1 MSITNAVKQKMI
13 SDYISNPQGRAKLAA
28 SMTQPLR
35 LRRDYLSVGRK
46 TFLVEQLPDG
56 ALPIYDKDPDVT
68 AYVVGEE
75 GENILAVTKPRRV
88 IFPLFEIASNPEI
101 PLTQIKERRF
111 DLIERAQDLARSQ
124 IQAAEDERV
133 FAVLDAI
140 ATNGFDSIAGGE
152 NADIP
157 VVAPITGAVLADAFS
172 LIERHDLRV
181 ARVFMNA
188 RDYADLRKFGR
199 DILDIET
206 QRDLL
211 KTGLMGTLWG
221 SQIIVSRLVPVGTV
235 YVCCEPEMFGR
246 IPVRTELT
254 VLSCRRPEGTH
265 HRVQLLREHRTGRL
279 QPEGSRPP
287 DHHAY
292 LIRLNGP
299 RTPDRIFRSGVS
311 RFRMG
316 IVAQR
321 WGCRCWLLSRERSVR
336 GNPPSVGN
344 WPKSWVLKWFQNL
357 CGTTRIC
364 RTSMRTPTVGPSP
377 HRCSW
382 LPIGSAATGTC
393 LGSRAGS
400 CSTDSC
406 SRTACSP
413 RCVVTWAT

>member
-1 MSITNAVKQKMI
+1 MSISNSVKAKLI
-13 SDYISNPQGRAKLAA
+13 SEYIGSQAGRAKLAA

-35 LRRDYLSVGRK
+35 LRRDYMAVGRK

-68 AYVVGEE
+68 AYVIGEE
-75 GENILAVTKPRRV
+75 GENILAITKPRRV

-111 DLIERAQDLARSQ
+111 DLIERAQDLARAQ

-133 FAVLDAI
+133 FATLDAV
-140 ATNGFDSIAGGE
+140 ATDGFDSIPGGE
-152 NADIP
+152 NPDTAVI
-157 VVAPITGAVLADAFS
+157 APISGAVLADAFS

-221 SQIIVSRLVPVGTV
+221 AQIIVSRLVPVGTV

-254 VLSCRRPEGTH
+254 VLSADDPKARTIGFSCFENLGIGCYNPKGLARLTIARP
-265 HRVQLLREHRTGRL
+265 
-279 QPEGSRPP
+279 
-287 DHHAY
+287 
-292 LIRLNGP
+292 
-299 RTPDRIFRSGVS
+299 
-311 RFRMG
+311 
-316 IVAQR
+316 
-321 WGCRCWLLSRERSVR
+321 
-336 GNPPSVGN
+336 
-344 WPKSWVLKWFQNL
+344 
-357 CGTTRIC
+357 
-364 RTSMRTPTVGPSP
+364 
-377 HRCSW
+377 
-382 LPIGSAATGTC
+382 
-393 LGSRAGS
+393 
-400 CSTDSC
+400 
-406 SRTACSP
+406 
-413 RCVVTWAT
+413 

>member
-1 MSITNAVKQKMI
+1 MSVSNSVKAKLI
-13 SDYISNPQGRAKLAA
+13 SDYIGTAGGRAKLAA

-35 LRRDYLSVGRK
+35 LRRDYMAVGRK

-75 GENILAVTKPRRV
+75 GENIIAVTKPRRV

-111 DLIERAQDLARSQ
+111 DLIERAQDLARGQ

-140 ATNGFDSIAGGE
+140 ASDGFDSIAGGE
-152 NADIP
+152 NPDIP
-157 VVAPITGAVLADAFS
+157 VVAPLNGSVLADAFAQV
-172 LIERHDLRV
+172 ERHDLRV

-199 DILDIET
+199 DILDLET

-221 SQIIVSRLVPVGTV
+221 AQIITSRLVPVGTV

-254 VLSCRRPEGTH
+254 VLSADDPKA
-265 HRVQLLREHRTGRL
+265 RTIGFSCFENL
-279 QPEGSRPP
+279 GIG
-287 DHHAY
+287 AY
-292 LIRLNGP
+292 NPKGLACLSIV
-299 RTPDRIFRSGVS
+299 RS
-311 RFRMG
+311 
-316 IVAQR
+316 
-321 WGCRCWLLSRERSVR
+321 
-336 GNPPSVGN
+336 
-344 WPKSWVLKWFQNL
+344 
-357 CGTTRIC
+357 
-364 RTSMRTPTVGPSP
+364 
-377 HRCSW
+377 
-382 LPIGSAATGTC
+382 
-393 LGSRAGS
+393 
-400 CSTDSC
+400 
-406 SRTACSP
+406 
-413 RCVVTWAT
+413 